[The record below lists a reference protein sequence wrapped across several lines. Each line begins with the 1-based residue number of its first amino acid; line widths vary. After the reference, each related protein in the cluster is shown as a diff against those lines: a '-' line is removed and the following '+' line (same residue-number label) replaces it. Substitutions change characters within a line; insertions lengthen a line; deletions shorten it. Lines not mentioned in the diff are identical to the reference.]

1 MFGASKEE
9 KKAKKMQKAYDKKN
23 VELNEKSK
31 AINTMKDLS
40 KLKKD
45 QDIREADLNWE
56 GKRLDAN
63 QLKQEVNK
71 AKKNLVVKRDEI
83 VKNISFYQRELEYD
97 SKMQDS
103 GSKAS
108 DLKKNATKIKN
119 NYYALALIEQTL
131 DRLDDIVSDHEWHQT
146 IVDLTNGY
154 KAVNA
159 ISHGHDRMTRFAFWI
174 QKAKLELKGN
184 FSLQEMENYFGKPI
198 DKLLDEKGITSAN
211 DGLVG
216 DEILSPMSEM
226 DIRNAARGGRYM
238 VVQPFELAHAA
249 AEQSA
254 AAPSIGAEPVIDSPV
269 NFSEM
274 SEEELRSM
282 LMSMD

>member
-1 MFGASKEE
+1 MFGINSEA
-9 KKAKKMQKAYDKKN
+9 KKAKKMQKEYDKKN
-23 VELNEKSK
+23 AELNAKSK
-31 AINTMKDLS
+31 AINTMKNLS
-40 KLKKD
+40 ELKKE
-45 QDIREADLNWE
+45 QDIREADLNWMS
-56 GKRLDAN
+56 KHLDAN

-71 AKKNLVVKRDEI
+71 AKKDLVVKRDEI
-83 VKNISFYQRELEYD
+83 VKNISHYQREMEYE
-97 SKMQDS
+97 SKMPDY

-108 DLKKNATKIKN
+108 DLKKLSTKIKN

-198 DKLLDEKGITSAN
+198 DKLLDEKSITSEN
-211 DGLVG
+211 SGLVG

-226 DIRNAARGGRYM
+226 DIRNSAKGGRFM
-238 VVQPFELAHAA
+238 AVQPFELAHAA

-254 AAPSIGAEPVIDSPV
+254 AASSIGAEPVIGSPV

-282 LMSMD
+282 LMNMD